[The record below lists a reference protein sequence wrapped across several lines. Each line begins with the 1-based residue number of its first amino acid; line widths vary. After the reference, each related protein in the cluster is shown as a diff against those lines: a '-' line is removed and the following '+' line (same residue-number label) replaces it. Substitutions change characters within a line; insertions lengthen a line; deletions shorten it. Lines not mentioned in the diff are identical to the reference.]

1 MSIIKIQRLSLEN
14 FKGHK
19 LLHLVFDGGNASI
32 YGCNGAGKTS
42 VYDALTWLLFGKD
55 SAGKGEKNMGI
66 KPVDITGDVADHQ
79 AITSVEAELTVDG
92 GVLTL
97 KREYR
102 EVWGTRRGSSVE
114 VFEGNTSDYYVNGVP
129 SKKGAYDE
137 KVAALVPED
146 LFRMLTSVSYFAEK
160 MSWQKRREVLFDMA
174 GTLTDSVIM
183 AREERFLPLLED
195 MGKLDLE
202 DYKKVLTSQRK
213 GFAST
218 KTEIPARISECQKTI
233 EDLETLDFAA
243 AKAEVEALVARKDS
257 LTEQLIAIENDAAM
271 SNKRLEIRE
280 VQLEFRTLEN
290 ENQNYRRSQQTS
302 SAGISALKSDLQALQ
317 VRLAGRRKLVQS
329 EEQFISS
336 FEEKIQNSREE
347 WSRVNDEVFAGGTCV
362 ACGQPLPADKLQS
375 AQDAFESR
383 KRNRLREVE
392 SAAASLKDA
401 KAQAEYRLV
410 SYQEEI
416 GQLEVQI
423 QGREQQIAQM
433 EANIVV
439 VVDMEDY
446 AQRKSA
452 IQSRMDALNAE
463 LAAMAEDSA
472 TVKSGIQEQIRQVG
486 ADLSKQMEIIVK
498 ESVLTY
504 SKGRIEQLRQ
514 DAKNAAEALEAID
527 KMLFT
532 IEEYTR
538 YKTRFVE
545 DSINGMF
552 RLTQWRLY
560 REQAN
565 GGLEDRCDA
574 VYNGVPYE
582 ESLNNGMRVN
592 VGIDIINALSRH
604 YGVSVPLFVD
614 NAESVTDLEQTD
626 AQRIRLVVS
635 AEDKKLRCVNEDP

>member
-1 MSIIKIQRLSLEN
+1 MSIIKIQRLTLEN

-19 LLHLVFDGGNASI
+19 LLHLAFNGCNASI

-55 SAGKGEKNMGI
+55 STGKGEKNMGI
-66 KPVDITGDVADHQ
+66 KPVDLSGAVADHQ
-79 AITSVEAELTVDG
+79 AITSVEAELLVG
-92 GVLTL
+92 GESLVLR
-97 KREYR
+97 REYR
-102 EVWGTRRGSSVE
+102 EVWGARRGSSAE

-137 KVAALVPED
+137 KVASLVPEE

-160 MSWQKRREVLFDMA
+160 LPWQKRREALFDMA

-183 AREERFLPLLED
+183 AQEERFRPLLEA
-195 MGKLDLE
+195 MGKLNLE
-202 DYKKVLTSQRK
+202 EYKKVLVSQRK
-213 GFAST
+213 GFAGT

-233 EDLETLDFAA
+233 EDLETLDFAT
-243 AKAEVEALVARKDS
+243 AKAEVEALGARKDS
-257 LTEQLIAIENDAAM
+257 LTEQLLAIENDAAM

-302 SAGISALKSDLQALQ
+302 IAGISALKSDLQALQ
-317 VRLAGRRKLVQS
+317 VRLAGRRKLVQN

-336 FEEKIQNSREE
+336 FDEKIQNSREE
-347 WSRVNDEVFAGGTCV
+347 WSRVNGEVFTGGTCA
-362 ACGQPLPADKLQS
+362 ACGQLLPADKLQR

-383 KRNRLREVE
+383 KRSRLRDVE

-401 KAQAEYRLV
+401 KSQVECRLA

-416 GQLEVQI
+416 GQLEAQI
-423 QGREQQIAQM
+423 QGKEQQLAQI
-433 EANIVV
+433 EADIVV

-446 AQRKSA
+446 AQRRDA
-452 IQSRMDALNAE
+452 IQSQIDTLNGE

-472 TVKSGIQEQIRQVG
+472 TVKNGIQDQIRQVS
-486 ADLSKQMEIIVK
+486 AEISKQMELIGK

-504 SKGRIEQLRQ
+504 SRGRIEQLRQ

-545 DSINGMF
+545 DSINGLF
-552 RLTQWRLY
+552 RLTRWRLY

-574 VYNGVPYE
+574 VFDGVPYE

-635 AEDKKLRCVNEDP
+635 AEDKKLRCVNEN